1 VGECEEDH
9 ERKKSVLKT
18 CRFLQHGWLH
28 GSSQPST
35 LER

>member
-1 VGECEEDH
+1 VSECEEGH

-28 GSSQPST
+28 GSSQ
-35 LER
+35 LLNLGR